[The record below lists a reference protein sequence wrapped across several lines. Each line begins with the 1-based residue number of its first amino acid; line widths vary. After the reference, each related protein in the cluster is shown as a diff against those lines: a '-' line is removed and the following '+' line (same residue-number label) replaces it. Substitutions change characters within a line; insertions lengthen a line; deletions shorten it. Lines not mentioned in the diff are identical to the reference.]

1 MSRDGSDNSPLSV
14 YSVEWT
20 VKYSSKDTPS
30 QKKCLWHGFNFVI
43 SALQYIILLREKYK
57 FKVQNIIVTTV
68 STNTRPLC
76 DTYFYVNWR
85 TKFKFI
91 NMFFG
96 MVTQFQ
102 NNSKRANYVTTFIL
116 TSRWKYCTRND
127 QMAHAIPQDK
137 AINKTNF
144 EYKWYDL
151 CGLLCADNYSSKSHL
166 VMPVKY
172 PIHIGIKLHSLF
184 HESIWRK
191 KICTWCLVNKEY
203 AIIGQF
209 YT

>member
-1 MSRDGSDNSPLSV
+1 MSWDGLDTSPLLF
-14 YSVEWT
+14 YLGEWT
-20 VKYSSKDTPS
+20 VKYSFRKNPFGMVST
-30 QKKCLWHGFNFVI
+30 LWCQIF
-43 SALQYIILLREKYK
+43 STLLYWGRRTNLK
-57 FKVQNIIVTTV
+57 FKNIIVDTA
-68 STNTRPLC
+68 STDIFPIC
-76 DTYFYVNWR
+76 STYFYMNWR
-85 TKFKFI
+85 TKFKCI
-91 NMFFG
+91 NIFVG
-96 MVTQFQ
+96 MVTHLKIIHNDPVQWPLYFLLD
-102 NNSKRANYVTTFIL
+102 NVTIAPEMPKLPMIFLNI
-116 TSRWKYCTRND
+116 
-127 QMAHAIPQDK
+127 

-151 CGLLCADNYSSKSHL
+151 CGLLCVDNYSSKSHL